1 MIIPLKL
8 ATLKPD
14 YFSSLRLSRREKQ
27 SSAKKREHN
36 ANRLSVDM
44 HEDLSSSTSN
54 EPKSEEVE
62 AVEIVKLSDKQKDI
76 LRETWKTIYGEL
88 GTYCL
93 SKEIDFQFERFFFQF
108 YLGQTLCYVGCNQ
121 EGQSN
126 QGQVGETFLR
136 LFEEYPTS
144 QQFFSNFRGT
154 SVEALRDDVRLSNA
168 LQEHAVRVLRVIE
181 KVIVRLEDLE
191 KVSFT
196 YYICSR
202 FHP

>member
-1 MIIPLKL
+1 MVISKQL

-88 GTYCL
+88 GTYFL
-93 SKEIDFQFERFFFQF
+93 SKEIDFQFKRVFFFSI
-108 YLGQTLCYVGCNQ
+108 LSRTNSLLCWL
-121 EGQSN
+121 QSRRPKQSRPGRRN
-126 QGQVGETFLR
+126 VF
-136 LFEEYPTS
+136 
-144 QQFFSNFRGT
+144 
-154 SVEALRDDVRLSNA
+154 A
-168 LQEHAVRVLRVIE
+168 
-181 KVIVRLEDLE
+181 
-191 KVSFT
+191 SF
-196 YYICSR
+196 
-202 FHP
+202 

>member
-1 MIIPLKL
+1 MVIPIEL
-8 ATLKPD
+8 ATLKHG

-62 AVEIVKLSDKQKDI
+62 TVEIVKLSDKQKDI
-76 LRETWKTIYGEL
+76 LRDTWKTIYGEL
-88 GTYCL
+88 GTYIL
-93 SKEIDFQFERFFFQF
+93 SKDTDFQFKRDFVFQF

-196 YYICSR
+196 FYIM
-202 FHP
+202 

>member
-88 GTYCL
+88 GTYFI
-93 SKEIDFQFERFFFQF
+93 SKEIDFQFKRFFFSI
-108 YLGQTLCYVGCNQ
+108 LSRTNSLLCWL
-121 EGQSN
+121 QSRRPKQSRPGRRN
-126 QGQVGETFLR
+126 VF
-136 LFEEYPTS
+136 
-144 QQFFSNFRGT
+144 
-154 SVEALRDDVRLSNA
+154 A
-168 LQEHAVRVLRVIE
+168 
-181 KVIVRLEDLE
+181 
-191 KVSFT
+191 SF
-196 YYICSR
+196 
-202 FHP
+202 